1 MKEGKNPVGLLATKG
16 GTISFKVH
24 RKVDQQFR
32 SKSESDINGYVVL
45 HMDSHNIVTCSDALV
60 NVNHKTLL

>member
-16 GTISFKVH
+16 GTISFKVE
-24 RKVDQQFR
+24 RFYQQFR